1 MKLVVATQDDQ
12 IVNVEVDPGTEVEN
26 LKAIL
31 QAETDIPT
39 DDQVLMASGKIIQS
53 GTLSGNGVGDN
64 DVVMLMRKPP
74 GAGAGAGTGA
84 GAVSGAS
91 NPTAV
96 DPSDGSAV
104 NPVEY
109 IRYLK
114 GDPAQLAQIARVLPE
129 LHSAVMSDN
138 QAEFQKIL
146 RALHQ
151 SKLKEEA
158 RRKAE
163 IDLLNADPFDMEA
176 QAKIQAMIDQS
187 NVNEN
192 YEQAMENTPE
202 AFGSVIML
210 YVDMEVN
217 GHPLKAFVDSG
228 AQMTIMSLGC
238 AQRLGLERLIDS
250 RWQGV
255 AKGVGTQKI
264 IGRVHQAPIKVGNKH
279 LACAITVLEKE
290 QDMDFLLGLDM
301 LKRHQCCIDL
311 EKNELRIGS
320 AEVALPFLGEA
331 DLPASARPQNFE
343 EQPAT
348 PAPAA
353 DSDDDADG
361 AVTITEATKQK
372 LQAIADE
379 DSSGGDSA
387 DPSAAM
393 AVSKEKQLDDAFN
406 TLERS
411 MTQSVYFLPD
421 GTAEW
426 ELLPWDVKVDDVV
439 GEGAFGE
446 IRCGR
451 WRGSPVAIKTLKSDC
466 MTDAI
471 ALKEFNCEMSIWCRL
486 VHPNI
491 VQFLG
496 VGYKAGQPPIM
507 VCELMGGGSLQQ
519 KLLELQSWGKKMDFD
534 RAFKIA
540 SNIAAALNYM
550 HSRRPYA
557 VIHRDIKPANILLTG
572 NGVAKVA
579 DFGLSK
585 MFDITTP
592 REPARDDEDVRL
604 SPSFLPTTEKKSAEY
619 VEKVYS
625 QLYNHAFLMTGET
638 GAYKYMAPEVFKHE
652 FYGLKCDVY
661 SYAMVVYELFEG
673 LLAFGDPITWAHR
686 AASSDKARPGWNFM
700 AAYESRRC
708 EEMCKLVEQ
717 CWHSD
722 PKERPTFMRVANVL
736 RSIGYI
742 SKFEKKA
749 ALVKGKKGGAGG
761 AGDQPGCNCVV
772 M

>member
-31 QAETDIPT
+31 QTETDIPT

-129 LHSAVMSDN
+129 LHSAVMSEN

-331 DLPASARPQNFE
+331 DLPASAGPQNFE

-353 DSDDDADG
+353 ASGAGAAPAAAAGGDDA
-361 AVTITEATKQK
+361 
-372 LQAIADE
+372 
-379 DSSGGDSA
+379 
-387 DPSAAM
+387 
-393 AVSKEKQLDDAFN
+393 
-406 TLERS
+406 
-411 MTQSVYFLPD
+411 
-421 GTAEW
+421 
-426 ELLPWDVKVDDVV
+426 
-439 GEGAFGE
+439 
-446 IRCGR
+446 
-451 WRGSPVAIKTLKSDC
+451 
-466 MTDAI
+466 
-471 ALKEFNCEMSIWCRL
+471 
-486 VHPNI
+486 
-491 VQFLG
+491 
-496 VGYKAGQPPIM
+496 
-507 VCELMGGGSLQQ
+507 
-519 KLLELQSWGKKMDFD
+519 
-534 RAFKIA
+534 KIA
-540 SNIAAALNYM
+540 KLMELGFAKEQCEQALGAAGGNEEHAAA
-550 HSRRPYA
+550 
-557 VIHRDIKPANILLTG
+557 IL
-572 NGVAKVA
+572 
-579 DFGLSK
+579 FG
-585 MFDITTP
+585 
-592 REPARDDEDVRL
+592 
-604 SPSFLPTTEKKSAEY
+604 
-619 VEKVYS
+619 
-625 QLYNHAFLMTGET
+625 G
-638 GAYKYMAPEVFKHE
+638 
-652 FYGLKCDVY
+652 
-661 SYAMVVYELFEG
+661 
-673 LLAFGDPITWAHR
+673 
-686 AASSDKARPGWNFM
+686 
-700 AAYESRRC
+700 
-708 EEMCKLVEQ
+708 
-717 CWHSD
+717 
-722 PKERPTFMRVANVL
+722 
-736 RSIGYI
+736 
-742 SKFEKKA
+742 
-749 ALVKGKKGGAGG
+749 
-761 AGDQPGCNCVV
+761 
-772 M
+772 

>member
-74 GAGAGAGTGA
+74 GAGAGAGA
-84 GAVSGAS
+84 AVSGAS

-158 RRKAE
+158 RKKAE

-353 DSDDDADG
+353 DSGAPNAAPAAAGGDDA
-361 AVTITEATKQK
+361 
-372 LQAIADE
+372 
-379 DSSGGDSA
+379 
-387 DPSAAM
+387 
-393 AVSKEKQLDDAFN
+393 
-406 TLERS
+406 
-411 MTQSVYFLPD
+411 
-421 GTAEW
+421 
-426 ELLPWDVKVDDVV
+426 
-439 GEGAFGE
+439 
-446 IRCGR
+446 
-451 WRGSPVAIKTLKSDC
+451 
-466 MTDAI
+466 
-471 ALKEFNCEMSIWCRL
+471 
-486 VHPNI
+486 
-491 VQFLG
+491 
-496 VGYKAGQPPIM
+496 
-507 VCELMGGGSLQQ
+507 
-519 KLLELQSWGKKMDFD
+519 
-534 RAFKIA
+534 KIA
-540 SNIAAALNYM
+540 KLMELGFTKEQCEQALGAAGGNEEHAAA
-550 HSRRPYA
+550 
-557 VIHRDIKPANILLTG
+557 IL
-572 NGVAKVA
+572 
-579 DFGLSK
+579 FG
-585 MFDITTP
+585 
-592 REPARDDEDVRL
+592 
-604 SPSFLPTTEKKSAEY
+604 
-619 VEKVYS
+619 
-625 QLYNHAFLMTGET
+625 G
-638 GAYKYMAPEVFKHE
+638 
-652 FYGLKCDVY
+652 
-661 SYAMVVYELFEG
+661 
-673 LLAFGDPITWAHR
+673 
-686 AASSDKARPGWNFM
+686 
-700 AAYESRRC
+700 
-708 EEMCKLVEQ
+708 
-717 CWHSD
+717 
-722 PKERPTFMRVANVL
+722 
-736 RSIGYI
+736 
-742 SKFEKKA
+742 
-749 ALVKGKKGGAGG
+749 
-761 AGDQPGCNCVV
+761 
-772 M
+772 